1 MSNFRLFWCFCPDS
15 ADVSLTTEGQD
26 AAVTSSSSDQ
36 VTSDRE
42 HHLML
47 TDPPEHTQ
55 WKLAVFQSYTAV
67 CALSVAARVSRAVNT
82 FSCCRGFWALGGKSS
97 ASVNLSHI
105 QRCTLICGVLRG
117 VPYARRVPE
126 RLAVLRGRSSSLFL
140 DT

>member
-1 MSNFRLFWCFCPDS
+1 MTL
-15 ADVSLTTEGQD
+15 
-26 AAVTSSSSDQ
+26 
-36 VTSDRE
+36 
-42 HHLML
+42 
-47 TDPPEHTQ
+47 
-55 WKLAVFQSYTAV
+55 LAFMWGRNTVFQSYTTV
-67 CALSVAARVSRAVNT
+67 CALSVAARVCLVQLT

-105 QRCTLICGVLRG
+105 QRRTLVCGVLRG